1 MGKFNFTLEKLLD
14 FRREKEDSLK
24 QEYTTLG
31 SKLSLKE
38 KRIDELLSEKTS
50 LMYLIEP
57 TVGRMQ
63 IQRNYLDEINQQV
76 NRLRLEAVE
85 LKKSL
90 AELLERLIGA
100 QQDRRVLE
108 KLEVKQKD
116 EFEIRLAHEEQKELD
131 EFANRKSL
139 KGGENYG

>member
-90 AELLERLIGA
+90 AELLKRLIGA
-100 QQDRRVLE
+100 QQERRVLE

>member
-100 QQDRRVLE
+100 QQERRVLE

>member
-1 MGKFNFTLEKLLD
+1 MGKFNFTLEKLLE

-100 QQDRRVLE
+100 QQERRVLE